1 MQNHPYFVQQLSQA
15 VWQQT
20 TKKTNDSDLHMA
32 IEELL
37 DPYTIL
43 YQKETDMLTNFQLN
57 FLKALCNKETSF
69 TTQAVSRNII
79 WELQQT
85 FHE

>member
-20 TKKTNDSDLHMA
+20 TKKTNDSNLEMA

-37 DPYTIL
+37 DQYTIL